1 MSQIAL
7 KWTGDDSQ
15 MFVGR
20 DSRGQA
26 IVSGFWKREDD
37 ENWLDWQGPKPSDL
51 LVLAL
56 LSCSSYDVV
65 MILKRQR
72 QRLTGLYVTAEAE
85 QMAEPPY
92 AFTQIHLHYVV
103 TGHELDEKR
112 VERAI
117 KLSEENYCSVAA
129 TIRGVAQ
136 LSHSY
141 EVKEADLNPAMLAAW
156 LKC

>member
-26 IVSGFWKREDD
+26 LVSGFWNREEDD
-37 ENWLDWQGPKPSDL
+37 AWLNWQGPKPSDL

-72 QRLTGLYVTAEAE
+72 QRLTGLYVTADAE
-85 QMAEPPY
+85 QQPEAPY
-92 AFTQIHLHYVV
+92 AFTKIHLHYVV
-103 TGHELDEKR
+103 SGHELDEKR
-112 VERAI
+112 VQRAV

-129 TIRGVAQ
+129 TIRGVTV
-136 LSHSY
+136 LSHSV
-141 EVKEADLNPAMLAAW
+141 EVKEAE
-156 LKC
+156 